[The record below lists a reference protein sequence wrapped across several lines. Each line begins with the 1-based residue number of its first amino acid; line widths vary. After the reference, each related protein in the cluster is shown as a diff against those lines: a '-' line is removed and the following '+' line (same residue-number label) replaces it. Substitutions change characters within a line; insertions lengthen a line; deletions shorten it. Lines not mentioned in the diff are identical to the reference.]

1 MASSHLRAALEANG
15 LSNLFPSYPST
26 KVVSLSASLHEPML
40 GLSPEEHTLLSR
52 DTTHIIHCA
61 WAVNFS
67 ISLYSF
73 SSQLVGLRNLL
84 DLSLSPQ
91 LSQPAKFVFCS
102 SVAVALGT
110 PPPAIIPSEPLD
122 SFSQAA
128 PTGYGRSKLVAEK
141 IVENYVAE
149 SGAKAT
155 ILRIGQ
161 ILPSRRE
168 GRSKLWNVNE
178 MIPLMVRSATVPG
191 IASLPEILGTGV
203 GCQWIEV
210 DVVAE
215 MISRICGF
223 GQVRVQQQRLVYNL
237 LHPNSFSWRDEFLP
251 RLKEAGMV
259 FEGIAYSQWLEKL
272 RDSEPNVEKN
282 PSRMLLKFWEARM
295 AQDDAEGGQV
305 CFDTGPFEEAF
316 EGLRRTP
323 AAVDGGFVQ
332 ELVDAWKS
340 AWLPKS
346 IR

>member
-1 MASSHLRAALEANG
+1 
-15 LSNLFPSYPST
+15 
-26 KVVSLSASLHEPML
+26 ML
-40 GLSPEEHTLLSR
+40 GLSLEEHTLLSR

-73 SSQLVGLRNLL
+73 SSQLAGLQNLL
-84 DLSLSPQ
+84 NLSLSPQ
-91 LSQPAKFVFCS
+91 LGQPAKFVFCS

-110 PPPAIIPSEPLD
+110 LPPVIIPSEPLD

-149 SGAKAT
+149 SGARAT

-191 IASLPEILGTGV
+191 IASLPELLGTGD

-215 MISRICGF
+215 VISRICGF
-223 GQVRVQQQRLVYNL
+223 GQTRIQQHRLVYNL
-237 LHPNSFSWRDEFLP
+237 LHPSSFSWRDEFLP
-251 RLKEAGMV
+251 RLKKAGMTFAV
-259 FEGIAYSQWLEKL
+259 IAYSQWLEKL
-272 RDSEPNVEKN
+272 RDSEPDVERN
-282 PSRMLLKFWEARM
+282 PSRMLLEFWEARVD
-295 AQDDAEGGQV
+295 QDDAKGGQV
-305 CFDTGPFEEAF
+305 CFDTGPFGEAF
-316 EGLRRTP
+316 EELKTAPR
-323 AAVDGGFVQ
+323 AVDGGFVQ
-332 ELVDAWKS
+332 ELVDAWKN

-346 IR
+346 T